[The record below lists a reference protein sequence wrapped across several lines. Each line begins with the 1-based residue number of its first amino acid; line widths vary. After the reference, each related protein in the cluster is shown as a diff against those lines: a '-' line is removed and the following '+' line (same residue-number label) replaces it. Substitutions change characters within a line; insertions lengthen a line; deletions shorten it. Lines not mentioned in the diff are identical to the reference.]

1 MMNLTRTA
9 DYLSENLEA
18 MGFIIMSQKSGKGL
32 PLVAFRISPKMKK
45 NYDEFAIAH
54 HLRERSWIVPAYT
67 MAPKTEELKMLRVVV
82 REDFSKSRCD
92 QLLSDIKIAMSVLD
106 ELGKEDIKKWEAN
119 IRRHQTA
126 SGKVTHNHPQF
137 RNETHSL
144 QGKHGKTH
152 AVC

>member
-1 MMNLTRTA
+1 
-9 DYLSENLEA
+9 
-18 MGFIIMSQKSGKGL
+18 
-32 PLVAFRISPKMKK
+32 
-45 NYDEFAIAH
+45 
-54 HLRERSWIVPAYT
+54 
-67 MAPKTEELKMLRVVV
+67 MLRVVV

-106 ELGKEDIKKWEAN
+106 ELDKEDIKKWEAN

-126 SGKVTHNHPQF
+126 SGKATHNHPQY